1 MIKMIDNKER
11 NKQVIKYAPLVKN
24 IVERLAMRLPDHVDK
39 KDLTNVGVIGLISAL
54 ERFDKRRNVRFE
66 TYARFRIR
74 GAILDELRSRDTL
87 SRSARS
93 KDTKLEKA
101 LITLQKDL
109 GRPPTDEEV
118 SDYFGISLEDYYK
131 LLDEAK
137 SISILSSDDLPPNYC
152 EKYGHYDVL
161 EKIDQGDPF
170 AIITRNELKKI
181 LKNSIDSLPEKE
193 KIVLS
198 LYYYEEL
205 TLKEIGAV
213 LDLTESRICQIHS
226 HAVLRLRG
234 VLKELKDDGMR

>member
-1 MIKMIDNKER
+1 MIDNKER

-24 IVERLAMRLPDHVDK
+24 IVERLAMRLPGHVDK

-101 LITLQKDL
+101 LLILQKDL

-118 SDYFGISLEDYYK
+118 SDYLGISLEDYYK

-137 SISILSSDDLPPNYC
+137 SISILSSDDLPPDYC

-161 EKIDQGDPF
+161 EKIDQSD
-170 AIITRNELKKI
+170 
-181 LKNSIDSLPEKE
+181 
-193 KIVLS
+193 
-198 LYYYEEL
+198 
-205 TLKEIGAV
+205 
-213 LDLTESRICQIHS
+213 
-226 HAVLRLRG
+226 
-234 VLKELKDDGMR
+234 